1 MDHNCVAAANAVGKI
16 GPTILCNKTRC
27 IGIESIPA
35 VAAAALDALAA
46 SAIKEVPI
54 WGSLSLS
61 LPLSPLGSAITSRSA
76 DNR

>member
-1 MDHNCVAAANAVGKI
+1 MMDHNCVAAANAVGKI

-35 VAAAALDALAA
+35 AALDGLAVN
-46 SAIKEVPI
+46 AIKEVPI

-61 LPLSPLGSAITSRSA
+61 RC
-76 DNR
+76 RHWEVQ